1 MSQETNQDNRK
12 KTTRENETEEKIV
25 HKAEHE
31 VRERP
36 RKQTQHRPV
45 QEEVGGVEQF
55 AEQFKEDRMFAGYII
70 GGVII
75 LLAIIIIAVYAASS
89 EDSTAKKPET
99 KVEEQETATE
109 EETPVDVTA
118 QDQTAEAATEPAE
131 PEFVD
136 DGSLQE
142 DAYEDVNALV
152 KEYFDAMANGDG
164 DKIMQLK
171 SDTSE
176 EELLKLETKSAY
188 IEGYENI
195 KVYTK
200 LGPVDSSYV
209 AFVSYDINFK
219 DVKKYANLLK
229 DKIVLLGTFSN
240 EEDAHFTPL
249 GKMPGMKIQ
258 AYSMLSYIQNRNIQD
273 MPIWFSLLIAF
284 VLCYISSW
292 VNYWVP
298 RLWPKVDSYIISAYY
313 FLIAAL
319 LVWVS
324 FLSFMHLQYNIN
336 LLYPLAGI
344 ALIESARSL
353 YEDSVRLIYNK
364 WHWRIF
370 KHSIYLEGE
379 EE

>member
-1 MSQETNQDNRK
+1 
-12 KTTRENETEEKIV
+12 
-25 HKAEHE
+25 
-31 VRERP
+31 
-36 RKQTQHRPV
+36 
-45 QEEVGGVEQF
+45 
-55 AEQFKEDRMFAGYII
+55 
-70 GGVII
+70 
-75 LLAIIIIAVYAASS
+75 
-89 EDSTAKKPET
+89 
-99 KVEEQETATE
+99 
-109 EETPVDVTA
+109 
-118 QDQTAEAATEPAE
+118 
-131 PEFVD
+131 
-136 DGSLQE
+136 
-142 DAYEDVNALV
+142 
-152 KEYFDAMANGDG
+152 
-164 DKIMQLK
+164 
-171 SDTSE
+171 
-176 EELLKLETKSAY
+176 
-188 IEGYENI
+188 
-195 KVYTK
+195 
-200 LGPVDSSYV
+200 
-209 AFVSYDINFK
+209 
-219 DVKKYANLLK
+219 
-229 DKIVLLGTFSN
+229 
-240 EEDAHFTPL
+240 
-249 GKMPGMKIQ
+249 MKIQ